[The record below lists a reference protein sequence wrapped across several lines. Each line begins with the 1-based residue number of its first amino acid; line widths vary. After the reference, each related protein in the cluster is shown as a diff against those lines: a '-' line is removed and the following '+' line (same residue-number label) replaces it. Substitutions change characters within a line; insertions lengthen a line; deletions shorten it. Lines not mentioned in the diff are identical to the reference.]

1 MKLVELSLLI
11 GAILCS
17 QSLLEFHFGIDY
29 DDTPNLVEKIN
40 YFKLYTNFS
49 IGTPA
54 QTVPVYLSFKNY
66 PLYFVDKNN
75 ISEPK
80 NYDYKKSSTYEAL
93 DTERMNFYMS
103 DYNHGIKSKET
114 FDIGGNKVKDL
125 KFILVDNF
133 TEYEEEA
140 SHITNG
146 CLGLRLRYNPYKNDD
161 LTNLQSQLNEKGILK
176 GYEFYLRYDSD
187 HDGTF
192 YMGEITHHL
201 SNNYILPIKPKSRYS
216 INEWSLSFSQIFYG
230 KNVSHEND
238 YTYFTLKSGFLKA
251 SNSFKEVIMNGFF
264 NQYLAKK
271 VCQKEKFLKK
281 YKTRFYITCNS
292 DFDIKKLEN
301 VVFFDALN
309 NYNFTFTY
317 EDLFQKSGDRWLFLI
332 AFSENEK
339 DYWKFGKPFFKKYH
353 LVFDRQEKLMK
364 LILNPSKLQLVNLS
378 NSFNPLLFAYVV
390 LFGFIFNVI
399 LYILNKKVQKKNKN
413 VQNNGIFDENYVK
426 YYEELTNF

>member
-1 MKLVELSLLI
+1 
-11 GAILCS
+11 
-17 QSLLEFHFGIDY
+17 
-29 DDTPNLVEKIN
+29 
-40 YFKLYTNFS
+40 
-49 IGTPA
+49 
-54 QTVPVYLSFKNY
+54 
-66 PLYFVDKNN
+66 
-75 ISEPK
+75 
-80 NYDYKKSSTYEAL
+80 
-93 DTERMNFYMS
+93 
-103 DYNHGIKSKET
+103 
-114 FDIGGNKVKDL
+114 
-125 KFILVDNF
+125 
-133 TEYEEEA
+133 
-140 SHITNG
+140 
-146 CLGLRLRYNPYKNDD
+146 
-161 LTNLQSQLNEKGILK
+161 
-176 GYEFYLRYDSD
+176 
-187 HDGTF
+187 
-192 YMGEITHHL
+192 
-201 SNNYILPIKPKSRYS
+201 
-216 INEWSLSFSQIFYG
+216 
-230 KNVSHEND
+230 
-238 YTYFTLKSGFLKA
+238 
-251 SNSFKEVIMNGFF
+251 MNGFF
-264 NQYLAKK
+264 NQHLAKK

-353 LVFDRQEKLMK
+353 LVFDREKKLMK

-378 NSFNPLLFAYVV
+378 NSFNPLLFAYVI